1 MALSNGSSTSPSYTA
16 RDTIGKIYSAFEPF
30 KPAESH
36 VYVHLEAVR
45 GGWDIFREM
54 GRRIDRA
61 EYPTCQLYSGHRGVG
76 KSTELLRLKLW
87 LEERDF
93 FVVYFAADQAD
104 IEPEDASYADVILA
118 CTRNLV
124 QQVRLETDENPILT
138 WLSSRWGEFKE
149 LAQSDVEFESL
160 SLKQK
165 LLQFGELTAK
175 LRAVP
180 SVRDRVRRS
189 VDNHAVSLVKA
200 INEFIDLAT
209 RQLQARSENPK
220 RGLVVMADNLDRIVE
235 IRATEEARTN
245 HEQIYLDRSE
255 QMKGLNCHT
264 IYTVP
269 ISLVCNRGVEVEDRY
284 GDRDILPMVV
294 VQNRDGSRNAAGMAA
309 MRKVI
314 RLRAESVDRAI
325 AQDIDVQ
332 LFESSA
338 LLDRVCAM
346 SGGHMRILMQLMQK
360 ALDWTEVLPIQK
372 KAIGRALSSVR
383 QTYVDAINFD
393 CWEDLARVH
402 RTKQL
407 PKDNRHQGFL
417 ADRCVLK
424 YFEEEFDEEG
434 DLEVVEWFD
443 VHPAILKI
451 DEFRSALARLQEAD
465 S

>member
-1 MALSNGSSTSPSYTA
+1 MAPSNGSSTSPSYTA

-104 IEPEDASYADVILA
+104 IEPEDASFADVILA

-149 LAQSDVEFESL
+149 LAQSDVEFTSL
-160 SLKQK
+160 TIEQK
-165 LLQFGELTAK
+165 IFQFAKLTAN

-180 SVRDRVRRS
+180 SIRDRVRRA
-189 VDNHAVSLVKA
+189 VDNHTVALVQAV
-200 INEFIDLAT
+200 NEFIDLAT
-209 RQLQARSENPK
+209 RQLQTRKDKPK
-220 RGLVVMADNLDRIVE
+220 RGLVVMADNLDRITE
-235 IRATEEARTN
+235 IRAAEDARSN
-245 HEQIYLDRSE
+245 HEQIYLDRCE

-269 ISLVCNRGVEVEDRY
+269 ISLVCNRGMEVEDRY

-294 VQNRDGSRNAAGMAA
+294 VQNRDGSTNVAGLAA
-309 MRKVI
+309 MQKVI
-314 RLRAESVDRAI
+314 RLRVESVDRELAKVI
-325 AQDIDVQ
+325 EGG
-332 LFESSA
+332 LFESPE
-338 LLDRVCAM
+338 LFDRVCAV

-383 QTYVDAINFD
+383 QTYLDAINFD

-402 RTKQL
+402 HTKQL
-407 PKDNRHQGFL
+407 PQNNRHQAFL
-417 ADRCVLK
+417 ADRCVLQ
-424 YFEEEFDEEG
+424 YYEEDEDGE
-434 DLEVVEWFD
+434 LSEWFD
-443 VHPAILKI
+443 VHPAMLKI
-451 DEFRSALARLQEAD
+451 DHFQTALQRLRGAEQ
-465 S
+465 